1 MAMQNQNGLRVV
13 GVFIA
18 GSITAAVI
26 LWHIQNKRSKPNK
39 QKSEFVRIQQRDLLQ
54 FSHQCLVVSGSSDVN
69 AQQVAEVLVAA
80 NVKGIHSHGVN
91 RLELY
96 CDELLRSVVAGQ
108 GIPFVIHDSEAV
120 ALVDGN
126 NLQGAV
132 VGNFCMQLAMSKAQ
146 KYGIAL
152 ITARNTCHFGIAGYY
167 SELAA
172 EQGLIGLCFTNT
184 SPVLFPTHAA
194 APAIG
199 TNPIACAA
207 QTKDGVVSVDLAT
220 PTVALGKIEIAYREG
235 NSIPVGWGVDK
246 NGLSTTNP
254 SDVLFGGGLV
264 PLGGDLAGH
273 KGYSLAVMVEMLTGV
288 LSGSNFGRNIGQSM
302 NPNSVHRKEPINL
315 GQSFI
320 AIDPSKICEGYGERL
335 QQLCDQLHSLPSCK
349 GAPSSVLIPGEPEA
363 IQTTN
368 SLNHG
373 VPIQVAV
380 YTALLRLGENL
391 HVDPPACL

>member
-220 PTVALGKIEIAYREG
+220 PTVAL
-235 NSIPVGWGVDK
+235 V
-246 NGLSTTNP
+246 
-254 SDVLFGGGLV
+254 
-264 PLGGDLAGH
+264 
-273 KGYSLAVMVEMLTGV
+273 
-288 LSGSNFGRNIGQSM
+288 
-302 NPNSVHRKEPINL
+302 
-315 GQSFI
+315 SF
-320 AIDPSKICEGYGERL
+320 SCFSRL
-335 QQLCDQLHSLPSCK
+335 WF
-349 GAPSSVLIPGEPEA
+349 
-363 IQTTN
+363 
-368 SLNHG
+368 
-373 VPIQVAV
+373 
-380 YTALLRLGENL
+380 LLLQANDWDAFHL
-391 HVDPPACL
+391 